1 MKTAHAGLTIG
12 MVTAM
17 ISLVTPS
24 SAQDLEPRAYSSSPV
39 GLNFLVASVG
49 RSTGGVLVDQ
59 SLPIENVNAEL
70 NVVATGYGRTFA
82 LFGRSAL
89 AVVVLP
95 YVWAEATGQIAEET
109 RSATRSGLADAR
121 VKVSVNLFGNAALQ
135 PAEFVRS
142 RPRSIVGASV
152 TVVPPTGQYY
162 PTKLINLGAN
172 RWAFK
177 PEVGISYPTGR
188 WTIEGYAGIWFFT
201 ENDEFY
207 TGSSLRQQDR
217 VFALQGH
224 LSYTVRPQ
232 LWLAFDGTWYSGGT
246 TTVDQVRKADL
257 QRNSR
262 VGGTMSFPLSRGHSL
277 KVTYST
283 GATTRLGTDFDT
295 MAVAWQYTWLD

>member
-1 MKTAHAGLTIG
+1 

-17 ISLVTPS
+17 ISLATLS
-24 SAQDLEPRAYSSSPV
+24 TAQDLEPRAYSSSPV
-39 GLNFLVASVG
+39 GLNFLVASAG

-59 SLPIENVNAEL
+59 SLPIENVEAQL
-70 NVVATGYGRTFA
+70 NVVAVGYGRTFA

-89 AVVVLP
+89 AVVALP
-95 YVWAEATGQIAEET
+95 YVWAEATGEIAEVT
-109 RSATRSGLADAR
+109 RSTTRSGLADAR
-121 VKVSVNLFGNAALQ
+121 VKMSVNLFGNAALE
-135 PAEFVRS
+135 PAEFTRT
-142 RPRSIVGASV
+142 RPRSIVGVSL

-177 PEVGISYPTGR
+177 PEVGISYPAGR
-188 WTIEGYAGIWFFT
+188 WTIEGYAGVWLFT

-207 TGSSLRQQDR
+207 TGTSQRQQDR
-217 VFALQGH
+217 VIALQGH

-246 TTVDQVRKADL
+246 TTVDQVRNADL

-262 VGGTMSFPLSRGHSL
+262 VGGTMSVPLSRGHSL

-283 GATTRLGTDFDT
+283 GATTRLGTDFNT
-295 MAVAWQYTWLD
+295 IAVAWQYTWLD

>member
-1 MKTAHAGLTIG
+1 MAIVAAFVSLGKT
-12 MVTAM
+12 
-17 ISLVTPS
+17 S

-59 SLPIENVNAEL
+59 SLPIENVQAEL
-70 NVVATGYGRTFA
+70 NVIAAGYGRTFA

-95 YVWAEATGQIAEET
+95 YVWAEATGQIAEAT
-109 RSATRSGLADAR
+109 RSTTRSGLADAR
-121 VKVSVNLFGNAALQ
+121 VKMSVNLFGNAALK
-135 PAEFVRS
+135 PAEFART
-142 RPRSIVGASV
+142 RPRPIVGASL

-162 PTKLINLGAN
+162 PSKLINLGAN
-172 RWAFK
+172 RWAVK
-177 PEVGISYPTGR
+177 PELGISYPAGR
-188 WTIEGYAGIWFFT
+188 WTIEGYGGVWFFT

-207 TGSSLRQQDR
+207 TGASLRQQDR
-217 VFALQGH
+217 VIALQGH
-224 LSYTVRPQ
+224 VSYSLRPQ
-232 LWLAFDGTWYSGGT
+232 LWLAFNGTWYSGGT
-246 TTVDQVRKADL
+246 TTIDQIKNADL

-283 GATTRLGTDFDT
+283 GATTRLGTDFNT
-295 MAVAWQYTWLD
+295 VAVAWQYAWLN

>member
-1 MKTAHAGLTIG
+1 